1 MHVEFLFQT
10 LSKIDKSAKTFVWGM
25 GNFRSA
31 SGPHVFLRFRF
42 AAIKFEQVVPSYRVS
57 GLPWLPRLCCQ
68 RNVPWFHCSWVF
80 AAISGISLGINR
92 ESTDEAV
99 TQAFRKVAKKT
110 HPDKGGSEARAKS

>member
-1 MHVEFLFQT
+1 MRVEFLFRTEQDRQ
-10 LSKIDKSAKTFVWGM
+10 IGE
-25 GNFRSA
+25 NFRLGDAQCSLCLW
-31 SGPHVFLRFRF
+31 PHVFLRFRF
-42 AAIKFEQVVPSYRVS
+42 AAIKFEQVVPSYHVS